1 MEAEIRVM
9 WLQPR
14 KCQKIQEPPET
25 TRSKEQILF
34 AEPPEK
40 TWPCTKALFHP
51 SEIDVEILASKTVSN
66 LISVVLSPQ
75 VFRNLFKQSQETN
88 IVCIRVSFSPL

>member
-9 WLQPR
+9 WLQAR
-14 KCQKIQEPPET
+14 KCRKIQEPPET
-25 TRSKEQILF
+25 RRSKEQILF

-40 TWPCTKALFHP
+40 TWPCPKALFHP

-66 LISVVLSPQ
+66 LISVVLSP
-75 VFRNLFKQSQETN
+75 
-88 IVCIRVSFSPL
+88 